1 MLNQAR
7 EALPETERRESPAA
21 SEAAAMV
28 LMEVIGLKGM
38 GGWGGT
44 PRQLEDDCAV
54 GDSLVIRWWK
64 AGDVLVNFW

>member
-1 MLNQAR
+1 LAKGLFIGSSHESLVLNQAR

-38 GGWGGT
+38 GGWGGVSPDEHT
-44 PRQLEDDCAV
+44 IS
-54 GDSLVIRWWK
+54 GIN
-64 AGDVLVNFW
+64 G